1 MLLKLLKVL
10 LMNLT
15 EKENLAGVTLLIDT
29 GFARI
34 PYVLQFS
41 VKNFN
46 GFKLKAPTLDVRWF
60 QNSHLT
66 SNLSIVDCQKVKAAL
81 VVRIW

>member
-1 MLLKLLKVL
+1 MLLKLSKVL

-15 EKENLAGVTLLIDT
+15 EKENLAGVTLLINT

>member
-1 MLLKLLKVL
+1 
-10 LMNLT
+10 MNLT

-46 GFKLKAPTLDVRWF
+46 GFKLKSPTLDVRWF

-66 SNLSIVDCQKVKAAL
+66 SKKWKKAL
-81 VVRIW
+81 VLSLKLALNT